1 MTQMLEAMYLARM
14 VTVIEEKMKEKKS
27 QKVHMVT
34 L

>member
-1 MTQMLEAMYLARM
+1 MTQMLEAIYLARM
-14 VTVIEEKMKEKKS
+14 VIVIEEKVKEKKS